1 MCSSSRSPRYRVV
14 SPVRPNCA
22 FRAEPRVGPSGYTGP
37 VTLTADP
44 LLPDLQRA
52 LAGRYL
58 LERRLGHGGMGVVYL
73 ARELRLDRR
82 VAIKLLPPE
91 RALQPTA
98 RQRFL
103 REARTAAQLSHPG
116 IVPIFAVHEVSDFVY
131 FAMAYVDGDT
141 LGGRV
146 RQRGPLPHDTAARL
160 LEEVARALAYAH
172 DRGVVHRDVK
182 PDNILLDLAT
192 GRALVSDFGIARV
205 GSDTTTG
212 PQRVVGTAE
221 FMSPEQVLGER
232 VDPRSDLYSLGVV
245 GFFALSGELPFVGP
259 NDMSVLAR
267 HVSEPA
273 PPLAS
278 VAPGVPPRLAAT
290 IDRCLAKDP
299 DARFPNG
306 EALADALAAALDRR
320 AAVAVRAFVTEARHL
335 STSALLYGAFA
346 AIALPLLTIRLL
358 GPDEA
363 RARLAIVPAA
373 VAIVAVPLVVMVAG
387 VRRLGQAR
395 YGQQDLSAAPRTDLP
410 RRREELAFLYGNGQS
425 RLERA
430 LRRLCYVCV
439 AAAGGFVLA
448 LEQRPGLAGVVALP
462 TLFGVATA
470 TALLAAVI
478 ARARTEHRTDPK
490 AERRLRF
497 WNGPLGR
504 WLFTLAG
511 RLVRRRATPTPGVLS
526 PVATPVPDAPDA

>member
-1 MCSSSRSPRYRVV
+1 
-14 SPVRPNCA
+14 
-22 FRAEPRVGPSGYTGP
+22 
-37 VTLTADP
+37 VTATADP

-52 LAGRYL
+52 LAGRYV
-58 LERRLGHGGMGVVYL
+58 LERRLGRGGMGVVYL

-91 RALQPTA
+91 RAVQPRA
-98 RQRFL
+98 RERFL

-141 LGGRV
+141 LGRLV
-146 RQRGPLPHDTAARL
+146 RRRGPLPYETAARL

-205 GSDTTTG
+205 GSGVTTG

-259 NDMSVLAR
+259 DDMTVLAR
-267 HVSEPA
+267 HVHDPP

-278 VAPGVPPRLAAT
+278 VASGVPPRLAET

-299 DARFPNG
+299 GARFPNG
-306 EALADALAAALDRR
+306 EALADALAAVLDRR
-320 AAVAVRAFVTEARHL
+320 AAVAVRAFVTEARQL
-335 STSALLYGAFA
+335 STTALLYGAFA
-346 AIALPLLTIRLL
+346 AVALPLLAVRLL
-358 GPDEA
+358 GPDEPQA
-363 RARLAIVPAA
+363 RAALIAAAA
-373 VAIVAVPLVVMVAG
+373 VIAAVPLVVMVAR
-387 VRRLGQAR
+387 VRRLRKAGHGQEELIDALR
-395 YGQQDLSAAPRTDLP
+395 AELSH
-410 RRREELAFLYGNGQS
+410 RREELAFLYGEGPS

-430 LRRLCYVCV
+430 LRRVCYLCV
-439 AAAGGFVLA
+439 AVAGGIVLA
-448 LEQRPGLAGVVALP
+448 LERMPRLAGLVGVP
-462 TLFGVATA
+462 TLFGVVTA
-470 TALLAAVI
+470 TALLAAVA

-490 AERRLRF
+490 AERRVRF
-497 WNGPLGR
+497 WSGPLGA

-511 RLVRRRATPTPGVLS
+511 LQVRRRATPAPGVLS
-526 PVATPVPDAPDA
+526 PVATPVPDARDA